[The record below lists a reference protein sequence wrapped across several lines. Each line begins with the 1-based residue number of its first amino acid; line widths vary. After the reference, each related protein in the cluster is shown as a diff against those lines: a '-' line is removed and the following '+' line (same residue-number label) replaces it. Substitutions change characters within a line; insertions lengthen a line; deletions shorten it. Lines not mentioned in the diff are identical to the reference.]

1 MRCQTFK
8 PLEKNK
14 HKVTAWI
21 HQKTRILFFKAEK
34 VENIKE
40 VVKKWF
46 KHLSNHKSN
55 QYLKTI

>member
-14 HKVTAWI
+14 CKVAAWI
-21 HQKTRILFFKAEK
+21 HQKTRIIFFKAEK

-40 VVKKWF
+40 VVKND
-46 KHLSNHKSN
+46 LNISVITN
-55 QYLKTI
+55 QINI